1 MPFPDSTR
9 FLKLALFASASMLT
23 GATLAAEPASA
34 GSAMSQADAFLLL
47 GLIPFIPAALL
58 MMTGFTR
65 ILIVFSL
72 IRHALGLTTTPSNQ
86 ILIGLSL
93 LLALCSMQ
101 PVVDKIEAVAWTP
114 WRKGEMSLLDAGQK
128 ATGPL
133 REFMVRQIRPEAYA
147 VLYPHAKPPQLAD
160 APLTKIAG
168 AFALSEVRTGFEI
181 GILVFIPFL
190 VIDILVASI
199 LMSLGMMMLSP
210 TMISLPLKLLVFV
223 LVDGWVLIAGGLLG
237 SFQ

>member
-1 MPFPDSTR
+1 VYRSNPKHY
-9 FLKLALFASASMLT
+9 FLKTVGLFLALFTSYAH
-23 GATLAAEPASA
+23 AAENTALT
-34 GSAMSQADAFLLL
+34 QADAFLLL

-93 LLALCSMQ
+93 ILTLCAMQ
-101 PVVDKIEAVAWTP
+101 PVMDKIEIEAWNP
-114 WRKGEMSLLDAGQK
+114 WRKGEISLLDASEK
-128 ATGPL
+128 ASIPL
-133 REFMVRQIRPEAYA
+133 RGFMTRQIRPEAFT
-147 VLYPHAKPPQLAD
+147 VLYPHTAAPKLD
-160 APLTKIAG
+160 EAPLTKIAG
-168 AFALSEVRTGFEI
+168 AFALSELRTGFEI

-190 VIDILVASI
+190 IIDILVASV